1 MKELKRLN
9 KGLNEVTTTS
19 NRAED
24 IDFQTDDR
32 FECLRLLAKM
42 KEVPILKDL
51 KTYINRYRKDR
62 VVELGIGK
70 YVCRVIWVEYPR
82 KFGRFSVYDK
92 SDKKFKN
99 ELWMKFDVYM
109 GDPDK
114 AFDTLVQSFIEDFY
128 NTSGTIEFYNFTTGK
143 MQKIELVRTAKTVSK
158 EKYTT
163 GRMNKYDT
171 D

>member
-1 MKELKRLN
+1 
-9 KGLNEVTTTS
+9 
-19 NRAED
+19 
-24 IDFQTDDR
+24 
-32 FECLRLLAKM
+32 
-42 KEVPILKDL
+42 
-51 KTYINRYRKDR
+51 
-62 VVELGIGK
+62 
-70 YVCRVIWVEYPR
+70 
-82 KFGRFSVYDK
+82 
-92 SDKKFKN
+92 
-99 ELWMKFDVYM
+99 MKFDVYM

-114 AFDTLVQSFIEDFY
+114 AFDTLVQYFIEDFY